1 MALALI
7 PSVDE
12 AIEKI
17 CSTNKKRSAGDTP
30 DPLAFSIPGNM
41 LRINHGSAEK
51 HP

>member
-1 MALALI
+1 MH
-7 PSVDE
+7 E

-17 CSTNKKRSAGDTP
+17 CFANKKRSAGYTP

-41 LRINHGSAEK
+41 LRVDHGSAEK